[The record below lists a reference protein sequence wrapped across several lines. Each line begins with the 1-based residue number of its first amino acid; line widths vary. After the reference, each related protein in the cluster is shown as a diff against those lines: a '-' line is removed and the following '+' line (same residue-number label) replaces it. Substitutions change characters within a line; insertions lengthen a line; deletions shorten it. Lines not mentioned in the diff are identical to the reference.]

1 MLAPPWACFLQGF
14 APHLQGSVLWDAV
27 PRPAKNPFEKGFLD
41 LPKLLEMG
49 IINPRPSGEVAAQ
62 LVALTERVL
71 CATPLRRTPPPPRR
85 LCRLPS
91 KTTPLLTRASTARRG
106 IIFLACPSDKVGGGN
121 DFCKRGRGVA
131 CSSRSNAYRNRHLK
145 HKPSGLHEQ

>member
-71 CATPLRRTPPPPRR
+71 CATPLRRIPPPPRR
-85 LCRLPS
+85 RRRLPS
-91 KTTPLLTRASTARRG
+91 KTTPLLTRASTARAALFSLLVLRTR
-106 IIFLACPSDKVGGGN
+106 SVGKANCTNN
-121 DFCKRGRGVA
+121 DDLPLWGRGTTKWWMRCFLVKVTF
-131 CSSRSNAYRNRHLK
+131 S
-145 HKPSGLHEQ
+145 